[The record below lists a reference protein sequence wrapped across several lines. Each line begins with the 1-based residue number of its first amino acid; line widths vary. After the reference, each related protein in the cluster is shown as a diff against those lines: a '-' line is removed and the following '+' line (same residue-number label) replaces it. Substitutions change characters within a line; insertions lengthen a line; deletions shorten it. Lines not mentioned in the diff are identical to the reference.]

1 MLRFIFSQK
10 TGNTLNTYSISR
22 VSIGLFFLI
31 TGLNKLFHPTFK
43 ASMLH
48 TITGIGFPYPQF
60 TANFTATSEAL
71 FGLLLAIG
79 LYTRFSAIVLNI
91 ILFVALFT
99 FDIPN
104 YIPKGLE
111 LWTWY
116 SYLLYLPQVL
126 YILFMLSAIEI
137 GGGSFSLDSAIYKRQ
152 MRFMVDHTQ

>member
-1 MLRFIFSQK
+1 MISFIFSQK
-10 TGNTLNTYSISR
+10 TINTLLTYSMSR
-22 VSIGLFFLI
+22 MAIGLFFLI

-60 TANFTATSEAL
+60 TANFTAASEL
-71 FGLLLAIG
+71 IFGLLLALG
-79 LYTRFSAIVLNI
+79 LYTRFSAMVLNI

-104 YIPKGLE
+104 HIPKGLE

-126 YILFMLSAIEI
+126 YILFMLNAIEI
-137 GGGSFSLDSAIYKRQ
+137 GGGHLSLDSAIYKR
-152 MRFMVDHTQ
+152 RTTR